1 MFKRLFK
8 KTKYIT
14 VSSHNLNEKDT
25 TLEKPLIPDCMWS
38 KCEKCGQI
46 IYSKDLRKNHSIC
59 GFCKNHFRI
68 SAYDRVK
75 QIIDEGTWAEM
86 DKNLCSVNPLNFK
99 GYNDKIEKAQE
110 KTDLNEAVITGV
122 GSIKGEKTVICIMD
136 SRFFMGSMGSVVGEK
151 ITRSIEKSIE
161 NRLPL
166 VIFTASGGARMQ
178 EGMFSLMQM
187 AKISA
192 ALSKLSQAGLLYI
205 TVLTDPTT
213 GGVTAS
219 FAMLG
224 DIILSEPGALI
235 GFAGKRV
242 IEQTINKKL
251 PNGFQTAEFLMKHG
265 FIDKIV
271 NRKNLKD
278 TLSMILKLHRE
289 KCGFKS
295 YKDITVN
302 KVNTLKNK
310 LDAWGKLSMARN
322 EKRPTSL
329 DYIDNIFE
337 KFMEFHGDRYYGNDP
352 CIVGGIGI
360 LDGVPVT
367 IIAQQKGRDLNENIE
382 RNFGMPNPE
391 GYRKALRLMKQAEK
405 FNRPIV
411 CFIDTPGAYCGVEA
425 EQRGQGE
432 AIARNLINMISLE
445 VPIIS
450 IVIGEGGSG
459 GALALSV
466 SDKIWMLENAVYSLL
481 SPEGFASIL
490 WRDSTK
496 AKEAANIMKITS
508 EDLKSYSLI
517 DKILYEPDRDASKNV
532 KVMSNIIKNNLIKE
546 FNNLMDLDRDE
557 LLNKRYNKFRVIG
570 EYKNKT

>member
-14 VSSHNLNEKDT
+14 VSSHKLSGKNE
-25 TLEKPLIPDCMWS
+25 TLEKPLIPDYMWS

-46 IYSKDLRKNHSIC
+46 IYSKDLKKNDSIC

-68 SAYDRVK
+68 SAYDRIK
-75 QIIDEGTWAEM
+75 QIIDEDTWKEIN
-86 DKNLCSVNPLNFK
+86 KNLCSGNPLNFK
-99 GYNDKIEKAQE
+99 GYNNKLEKIQE
-110 KTDLNEAVITGV
+110 KTELNEAVITGI
-122 GSIKGEKTVICIMD
+122 GRIAGEEAIVCVMD

-151 ITRSIEKSIE
+151 ITRAIEEAIK
-161 NRLPL
+161 NKLPL
-166 VIFTASGGARMQ
+166 IIFTASGGARMQ
-178 EGMFSLMQM
+178 EGIFSLMQM
-187 AKISA
+187 AKVSA

-251 PNGFQTAEFLMKHG
+251 PEGFQTAEFLMKHG

-271 NRKNLKD
+271 NRIDLKN
-278 TLSMILKLHRE
+278 TLSMILKLHKKE
-289 KCGFKS
+289 YKFKC
-295 YKDITVN
+295 YDDIKLN
-302 KVNTLKNK
+302 EINIMKNK
-310 LDAWGKLSMARN
+310 LNPWQKLNMVRN
-322 EKRPTSL
+322 DKRPTSL
-329 DYIDNIFE
+329 DYINNIFE
-337 KFMEFHGDRYYGNDP
+337 DFIELHGDRYYGDDS
-352 CIVGGIGI
+352 CIVGGIGF
-360 LDGVPVT
+360 LNGVPIT

-411 CFIDTPGAYCGVEA
+411 CFIDTPGAYCGIDA
-425 EQRGQGE
+425 EERGQGE
-432 AIARNLINMISLE
+432 AIAQNLINMISIK

-466 SDKIWMLENAVYSLL
+466 SDKIWMLDNAIYSLL

-490 WRDSTK
+490 WKDATK

-508 EDLKSYSLI
+508 EDLKDYSII
-517 DKILYEPDRDASKNV
+517 DKILYEPYGDASKNV
-532 KVMSNIIKNNLIKE
+532 KIMSNVIKDNLIKE
-546 FNNLMDLDRDE
+546 FNRLVYLDREE

-570 EYKNKT
+570 KYKNKT

>member
-14 VSSHNLNEKDT
+14 VSSHNLSGKESIS
-25 TLEKPLIPDCMWS
+25 EKPLIPDYMWS

-46 IYSKDLRKNHSIC
+46 IYSEDLKKNHSIC

-68 SAYDRVK
+68 SAYDRIK
-75 QIIDEGTWAEM
+75 QIIDEDTWKEV
-86 DKNLCSVNPLNFK
+86 DKDICSVNPLNFK
-99 GYNDKIEKAQE
+99 GYNDKLEKLQE
-110 KTDLNEAVITGV
+110 KTELNEAVITGV
-122 GSIKGEKTVICIMD
+122 GNIKGEKAIVCIMD

-151 ITRSIEKSIE
+151 ITRAIERAIE

-166 VIFTASGGARMQ
+166 IIFTASGGARMQ

-192 ALSKLSQAGLLYI
+192 ALSKLSRAGLLYI
-205 TVLTDPTT
+205 TVITDPTT

-242 IEQTINKKL
+242 IEQTINEKL
-251 PNGFQTAEFLMKHG
+251 PEGFQTAEFLMKHG

-271 NRKNLKD
+271 DRGNLKS
-278 TLSMILKLHRE
+278 TLSLILRFHKEDNELE
-289 KCGFKS
+289 EF
-295 YKDITVN
+295 KDISVD
-302 KVNTLKNK
+302 KVSICENK
-310 LDAWGKLSMARN
+310 LDAWERLNMVRS
-322 EKRPTSL
+322 EKRPTTL
-329 DYIDNIFE
+329 EYINNIFE
-337 KFMEFHGDRYYGNDP
+337 DFIEFHGDRYYGDDP
-352 CIVGGIGI
+352 CIIGGIGF
-360 LDGVPVT
+360 LNGLPVT
-367 IIAQQKGRDLNENIE
+367 IIGQQQGRDLKEKID

-391 GYRKALRLMKQAEK
+391 GYRKALRLMKEAEK
-405 FNRPIV
+405 FNRPII

-432 AIARNLINMISLE
+432 AIAQNLINMISLE

-459 GALALSV
+459 GALALSI
-466 SDKIWMLENAVYSLL
+466 SDKIWMLENSIYSLL

-496 AKEAANIMKITS
+496 AKEAANVMKITS
-508 EDLKSYSLI
+508 KDLKEYGLI
-517 DKILYEPDRDASKNV
+517 DKILYEPYKDASKDI
-532 KVMSNIIKNNLIKE
+532 KVLKKLG
-546 FNNLMDLDRDE
+546 L
-557 LLNKRYNKFRVIG
+557 
-570 EYKNKT
+570 T